1 MGILKWLFG
10 EHEEMK
16 RIDDLLDWEE
26 ENDRLLPPGWTA
38 EQIAE
43 VEARGLVVNL
53 ETGEIEDGAVLF

>member
-1 MGILKWLFG
+1 MGLLNWRFG

-26 ENDRLLPPGWTA
+26 ENDKLLPPGWTA

-43 VEARGLVVNL
+43 VEAQGKIVNL
-53 ETGEIEDGAVLF
+53 ETGEIEEAAVLL

>member
-26 ENDRLLPPGWTA
+26 EEHKLLPKGWTP

-43 VEARGLVVNL
+43 VEARGQVVNL
-53 ETGEIEDGAVLF
+53 ETGEIEEALL